1 MDNFSIPLIRDKRY
15 PVCVTLQYYKVT
27 SNGVVTE
34 IKAQLD
40 NSQNQADFIGS
51 LVTDGLTE
59 RPTDWEAKEI
69 DKIASSSDNDKHVK
83 DALLNLGL
91 FNTDKAL
98 LPNAQTDT
106 NFGVNNNS
114 FFFIK
119 KFLLK
124 DKLYFNTLT
133 YDYLNENITLI
144 TECTEYYEFF

>member
-1 MDNFSIPLIRDKRY
+1 MDNFSIPL
-15 PVCVTLQYYKVT
+15 TLQYYKVT

-51 LVTDGLTE
+51 LVTD
-59 RPTDWEAKEI
+59 D
-69 DKIASSSDNDKHVK
+69 SDNDKHVK
-83 DALLNLGL
+83 ETLLNLRL

-133 YDYLNENITLI
+133 YDYLNENIILI
-144 TECTEYYEFF
+144 KECTEYYDTH